1 MKIAFIDPGDL
12 IYTPN
17 TPFER
22 PLGGTESA
30 VALLAG
36 ALARRGHGVTL
47 FSKHP
52 DIAEHQGVQTRPRE
66 TLEPSLASSFDA
78 LIELSQPIYLPR
90 LDWPDQECRPYQ
102 LLWQHAPLQDQRING
117 LTQAAYPGYD
127 QWVFV
132 SQQQERSYIAQQRV
146 IPQRAQVIANGI
158 HPVMHGLFPDHAA
171 LLQAKAHQPGALR
184 LLYASSPLK
193 GLDVLAKIY
202 PSFQTAFPG
211 ATLEVYSSN
220 LDLYQSCEGDRL
232 MANAR
237 AKLTQMSGVK
247 VAGSLPPPAYAERLK
262 QAHILLYPAYAQNDT
277 CGIVVLEAM
286 AAGCIV
292 VTTGN
297 GALSETAAV
306 FGAIAHS
313 PSPYKVPERFFQQ
326 LAQAANNIT
335 QQPEAYQN
343 FISAQ
348 SGYIRHRHSW
358 EQAAMIWE
366 QHLIQALQQRPALV

>member
-52 DIAEHQGVQTRPRE
+52 EIAEYQGVQTRPRTALNE
-66 TLEPSLASSFDA
+66 ALASTFDV
-78 LIELSQPIYLPR
+78 LIELSLPVYLPR
-90 LDWPDQECRPYQ
+90 LTWSEQERPYQ
-102 LLWQHAPLQDQRING
+102 VLWQHAPLQDQRING
-117 LTQAAYPGYD
+117 LTQAVYPMYD

-132 SQQQERSYIAQQRV
+132 SQQQERSYIARQRV
-146 IPQRAQVIANGI
+146 APQRAQVIANGI
-158 HPVMHGLFPDHAA
+158 HPVVQGLFADPTA
-171 LLQAKAHQPGALR
+171 LLLAKAHQPGALR
-184 LLYASSPLK
+184 LLYVSSPVK

-211 ATLEVYSSN
+211 ATLEVYSSS
-220 LDLYQSCEGDRL
+220 LDLYQSPAGDQL

-237 AKLTQMSGVK
+237 AQLAHMPGVK

-262 QAHILLYPAYAQNDT
+262 QAHILLYPAYAQDDT

-286 AAGCIV
+286 AAGCVV

-313 PSPYKVPERFFQQ
+313 ASPYKVPESFFQQ
-326 LAQAANNIT
+326 LAQVAHNIA
-335 QQPEAYQN
+335 QQPEDYAS
-343 FISAQ
+343 FIAAQ
-348 SGYIRHRHSW
+348 SDYIRHRHSW
-358 EQAAMIWE
+358 EQAALVWE
-366 QHLIQALQQRPALV
+366 RHLLQAVSQRPVRV